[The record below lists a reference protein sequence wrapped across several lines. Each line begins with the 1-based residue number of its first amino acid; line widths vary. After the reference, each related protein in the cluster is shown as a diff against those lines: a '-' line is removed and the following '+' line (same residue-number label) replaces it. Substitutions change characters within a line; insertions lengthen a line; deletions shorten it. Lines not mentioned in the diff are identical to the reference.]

1 MFGFLKKKIQ
11 GLIEKTKE
19 EVIEKQ
25 VVEILEKSEETKKG
39 KPQEKV
45 KEKKPEE
52 KDEEAESKKERIEE
66 NLKKLDEEEKEQKI
80 EEKEKGFF
88 SRLAK
93 GFTNMKLSEDAFNE
107 FFTELEEILIENNV
121 ALGAVDALKIKLKKD
136 LIGKDMKKSEVEEKI
151 KEALKEAVSSLMS
164 DPFDLEEK
172 IKSSLKSKRPFVMV
186 FFGINGSGK
195 TTTISKLAWK
205 LKKKFS
211 VILAAA
217 DTFRAA
223 SIEQLEKH
231 GSNLKLEVVK
241 SRYGADPASIIFDA
255 IVHAKV
261 KGTDIVLADTA
272 GRMHTKTDLLR
283 EMEKIVRVAKPD
295 LKIFVAESITGN
307 DAIEQAKAFD
317 DAVGIDAIILTKADV
332 DERGGACLSVS
343 YITGKPILFLGM
355 GQEYESL
362 EVFDKKK
369 ILDKLF
375 G

>member
-1 MFGFLKKKIQ
+1 MFGFLKKKLQ
-11 GLIEKTKE
+11 GLIKKTKE
-19 EVIEKQ
+19 EVVEKQ
-25 VVEILEKSEETKKG
+25 EESVVKTPEIS
-39 KPQEKV
+39 
-45 KEKKPEE
+45 KEKKILEEKREKKSEE
-52 KDEEAESKKERIEE
+52 KDEEPETKKERIEE
-66 NLKKLDEEEKEQKI
+66 NLKKLDEEENEQKI
-80 EEKEKGFF
+80 EEKKKGFF
-88 SRLAK
+88 SRLTK
-93 GFTNMKLSEDAFNE
+93 GFTNMKLSEEAFNE

-121 ALGAVDALKIKLKKD
+121 ALKAIDSLKIKLKEK

-151 KEALKEAVSSLMS
+151 KDALKEAVSSLMM

-172 IKSSLKSKRPFVMV
+172 IQSSLKSRRPFVMV

-195 TTTISKLAWK
+195 TTTLSKIAWK

-211 VILAAA
+211 VVLAAA

-231 GSNLKLEVVK
+231 GDKLKLEVIK
-241 SRYGADPASIIFDA
+241 SKYGADPASVIFDA
-255 IVHAKV
+255 IAHAKA
-261 KGTDIVLADTA
+261 KGTDVVLADTA

-283 EMEKIVRVAKPD
+283 EMEKIVRIAKPD

-317 DAVGIDAIILTKADV
+317 DAIGIDAIILTKADV

-343 YITGKPILFLGM
+343 HVTGKPILFLGM
-355 GQEYESL
+355 GQDFKDL

-369 ILDKLF
+369 IVEKIF
-375 G
+375 S